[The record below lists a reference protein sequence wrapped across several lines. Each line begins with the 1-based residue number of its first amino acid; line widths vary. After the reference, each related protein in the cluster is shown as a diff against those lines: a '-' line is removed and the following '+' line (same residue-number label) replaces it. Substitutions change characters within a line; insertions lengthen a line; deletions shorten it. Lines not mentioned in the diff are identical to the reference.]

1 MRNKKVFKNGNAR
14 LQIVKKSDG
23 NVVIDCQNGRAERQG
38 ELLILI
44 SDDAETL
51 LIVNA
56 AAMMLVADEVANAY
70 FYREMIFFEKEN
82 VWYTLQQGK
91 VICLGQSFGCYF
103 YGANIMS
110 FFDGSRCF
118 CQVIYESVFC
128 NAKNS
133 KQMIAKRTGENA
145 YDVWEQGMFDA
156 SLLFPIKS
164 DLLLVENKTEMFVL
178 RYLMYKCIF
187 MRVDLRYPSLI
198 RRSERFFK
206 TRNSCFGNRSAA
218 DRFCAPRSVADLCYD
233 FWVVVRER
241 FGFYYSKSLLY

>member
-82 VWYTLQQGK
+82 V
-91 VICLGQSFGCYF
+91 
-103 YGANIMS
+103 
-110 FFDGSRCF
+110 
-118 CQVIYESVFC
+118 
-128 NAKNS
+128 
-133 KQMIAKRTGENA
+133 
-145 YDVWEQGMFDA
+145 
-156 SLLFPIKS
+156 
-164 DLLLVENKTEMFVL
+164 
-178 RYLMYKCIF
+178 
-187 MRVDLRYPSLI
+187 
-198 RRSERFFK
+198 
-206 TRNSCFGNRSAA
+206 
-218 DRFCAPRSVADLCYD
+218 
-233 FWVVVRER
+233 
-241 FGFYYSKSLLY
+241 

>member
-110 FFDGSRCF
+110 FFDGSGCF

-133 KQMIAKRTGENA
+133 KQIIAKRTGENA

-156 SLLFPIKS
+156 SLLFPIK
-164 DLLLVENKTEMFVL
+164 
-178 RYLMYKCIF
+178 R
-187 MRVDLRYPSLI
+187 
-198 RRSERFFK
+198 
-206 TRNSCFGNRSAA
+206 A
-218 DRFCAPRSVADLCYD
+218 DWGV
-233 FWVVVRER
+233 
-241 FGFYYSKSLLY
+241 